1 MHTLKCLQSG
11 EQNTK
16 HEGILS
22 KRISKSDKMRE
33 VGPQMGGVAF
43 LRRSQPCKDVVDLYL
58 FQPFICSSIS
68 VSHPLPLPVCLS
80 SLNKQ
85 TRSSCQLRPTPPSW
99 NQPITTCPNGISAM
113 QLLTCRLQSCA
124 QCTMHVCSA
133 GQRNKH
139 GWISPTLFD
148 AFFRSF
154 FFFALCI
161 M

>member
-33 VGPQMGGVAF
+33 VGPQMGGEAF

-80 SLNKQ
+80 SLNEQ

-99 NQPITTCPNGISAM
+99 TQPITTCPNGISAM
-113 QLLTCRLQSCA
+113 QLFDLPFAEL
-124 QCTMHVCSA
+124 CTMHNA
-133 GQRNKH
+133 RRL
-139 GWISPTLFD
+139 GWSEKQTLLDFTD
-148 AFFRSF
+148 P
-154 FFFALCI
+154 L
-161 M
+161 